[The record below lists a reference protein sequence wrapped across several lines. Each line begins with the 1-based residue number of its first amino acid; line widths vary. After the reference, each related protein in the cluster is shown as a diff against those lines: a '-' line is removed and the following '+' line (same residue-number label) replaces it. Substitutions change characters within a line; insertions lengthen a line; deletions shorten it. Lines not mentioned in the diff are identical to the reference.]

1 MLNGNVS
8 SIRQPMTAFRY
19 SFRFVRPGRHRGL
32 CINSLCPSQTAA
44 VVYAALSVWQLAPA
58 SCPLQ
63 PSYGATGS
71 AQSYPIRSGIGVG
84 LP

>member
-1 MLNGNVS
+1 MLNGSVS

-58 SCPLQ
+58 SRRCSHPMELLV
-63 PSYGATGS
+63 PRS
-71 AQSYPIRSGIGVG
+71 PIRYDRVSE
-84 LP
+84 